1 MGGANGG
8 RLRSSQPAPDWC
20 GRPPALARS
29 LRPSRLERLDRRQ
42 GPPSLL
48 VFGGLLGLVGAGC
61 AALSI
66 SPWAPPAPPLSR
78 LQPPPQVQTRTQT
91 ESHSAGLSPVLEAS
105 LLQQL
110 AEADQEWIPR
120 AELLDTGAI
129 RYHYRRRA
137 DQPKLSLEELQEL
150 IANPP
155 SFDAERL
162 AIGELLTVLAAAGV
176 RLELAQPRKPGAA
189 GEWDPQVST
198 LRIQPRVVGKGS
210 AEFARVLNHEAIHV
224 AQSCRNRG
232 LRSSPRLLGL
242 PNQVPPHLSAVLKE
256 PLYRTAPEDIRQLER
271 EAYANQDRLGL
282 GAELV
287 RQHC

>member
-1 MGGANGG
+1 M
-8 RLRSSQPAPDWC
+8 
-20 GRPPALARS
+20 
-29 LRPSRLERLDRRQ
+29 
-42 GPPSLL
+42 L
-48 VFGGLLGLVGAGC
+48 VGVLGLVGAGC
-61 AALSI
+61 AALSV
-66 SPWAPPAPPLSR
+66 SSWSPPAPLLKG
-78 LQPPPQVQTRTQT
+78 LQPPLPP
-91 ESHSAGLSPVLEAS
+91 AGLSPALEAS

-110 AEADQEWIPR
+110 AEADRQWIPR
-120 AELLDTGAI
+120 AELLPTGAI

-137 DQPKLSLEELQEL
+137 GQPKLSLEELREL
-150 IANPP
+150 ITNPP
-155 SFDAERL
+155 RFDAERL
-162 AIGELLTVLAAAGV
+162 AIGELLTVLAAVGV

-189 GEWDPQVST
+189 GEWDPQAST
-198 LRIQPRVVGKGS
+198 LRVQPRVVGKGS

-242 PNQVPPHLSAVLKE
+242 PTRIPPHLSAVLKE
-256 PLYRTAPEDIRQLER
+256 PLYRTAPEGIRQLER